1 MFRKK
6 LKRYCH
12 AQQEKR
18 ERGEGKQREGNKKQ
32 KNMRQGLKGDS
43 VHRNE
48 LVRLHDTK
56 GFLYTGEKKS
66 YFCTF
71 ILI

>member
-1 MFRKK
+1 LSCSTRK
-6 LKRYCH
+6 
-12 AQQEKR
+12 

-32 KNMRQGLKGDS
+32 KKNMRQGLKGDS

-56 GFLYTGEKKS
+56 GFLNTGKKKVI
-66 YFCTF
+66 FAHLF
-71 ILI
+71 

>member
-1 MFRKK
+1 MLNK
-6 LKRYCH
+6 
-12 AQQEKR
+12 KR
-18 ERGEGKQREGNKKQ
+18 EERGKTEREGNKKQ

-56 GFLYTGEKKS
+56 GFLYTGEKKVI
-66 YFCTF
+66 FAHLF
-71 ILI
+71 